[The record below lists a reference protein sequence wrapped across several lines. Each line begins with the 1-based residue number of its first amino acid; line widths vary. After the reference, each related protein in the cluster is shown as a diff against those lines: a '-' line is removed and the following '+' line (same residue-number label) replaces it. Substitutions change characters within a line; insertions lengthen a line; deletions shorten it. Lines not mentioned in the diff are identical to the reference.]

1 MSRAERKTRWRA
13 KKRAAW
19 QAECAEHGPLW
30 EAVGGKPV
38 TLDDLARAP
47 AGQSP
52 WASHPESPEWNC
64 ARWL

>member
-1 MSRAERKTRWRA
+1 MSRAERKARWRA

-38 TLDDLARAP
+38 TLDDLARV
-47 AGQSP
+47 SP
-52 WASHPESPEWNC
+52 SAADLLPPMTANDEPHG
-64 ARWL
+64 AK